1 MTTVLDHLE
10 AFAGEIT
17 RGWQVDADERKLPFQ
32 VVQTKGGPY
41 PGTTTVSTLG
51 LSNFPLPSHKGRI
64 DSKMIRHELLMIV
77 SADAVPPNIVG
88 ILQQVGLEAIERG
101 AAFLHGEL
109 IGPRSELFPGHE
121 PKALFVESPVYFP
134 EEFWQVAA
142 DGVGDVVFAW
152 LIPLLDD
159 EVLCLTSQGVS
170 ALESRLESEDQDLAD
185 YTRGTPK
192 RPKGYA

>member
-17 RGWQVDADERKLPFQ
+17 RGWQVDADGRKLP
-32 VVQTKGGPY
+32 
-41 PGTTTVSTLG
+41 
-51 LSNFPLPSHKGRI
+51 
-64 DSKMIRHELLMIV
+64 
-77 SADAVPPNIVG
+77 
-88 ILQQVGLEAIERG
+88 
-101 AAFLHGEL
+101 
-109 IGPRSELFPGHE
+109 
-121 PKALFVESPVYFP
+121 SPVYFP

-142 DGVGDVVFAW
+142 DGIGGVLFAW

-170 ALESRLESEDQDLAD
+170 ALESRLESEDPDLAD

-192 RPKGYA
+192 QPKGYAWEFSR